1 MTYRSQWHILGDI
14 LLLFRG
20 NTELYEG
27 KRLKR
32 SQTSLGCSNVIPV
45 SVSVLA
51 WPSSKAKLGSVCPS
65 LSPIRMLSLDLGPTL
80 IQCAL
85 VSILTVI
92 IYVTTLFLNKITF
105 LVSCK
110 M

>member
-32 SQTSLGCSNVIPV
+32 GRWRG
-45 SVSVLA
+45 A
-51 WPSSKAKLGSVCPS
+51 
-65 LSPIRMLSLDLGPTL
+65 
-80 IQCAL
+80 
-85 VSILTVI
+85 
-92 IYVTTLFLNKITF
+92 
-105 LVSCK
+105 
-110 M
+110 